1 MIGASTVYSGQD
13 NSGQAA
19 IVNSTQDNSFA
30 MNMLNLIARDAA
42 DKKRKADEGEKQKKA
57 FLTDISVQYDPFA
70 VEELD
75 KELAD
80 SVNALEDYA
89 TEAYAAGLDPSN
101 PTTDAGK
108 EYLQMK
114 RKIDMRNIT
123 GKTSADAYKSA
134 LKALDE
140 EGVDPNYTLGWLK
153 GYRDAKPQANES
165 VAEAKARYVSE
176 NPTFV
181 KKLTGMYDYVSP
193 ILENINYA
201 VNTKGDKT
209 IDPVEV
215 GRLIDAQLLTPQGQM
230 LFEQMS
236 PDREWNKFRQDQIDL
251 VMAAF
256 PVQKGKE
263 GKAGSGGSSKPSE
276 SMKWELTHTDSP
288 EAFGYDKD
296 NKENNPSVMNAV
308 KLYGK
313 SSGVDPY
320 KDVFSYMENGKR
332 IDVEGIPQAILKRG
346 DGQLV
351 LEVSSSKGGAS
362 DMSVIMGGV
371 SPSGSANVETR
382 WIPLTGQN
390 EMKIRQ
396 AFGDEAVDALMD
408 SGTSSEPSAGE
419 TKEQRIARIKAAAAG
434 KK

>member
-1 MIGASTVYSGQD
+1 MVGASTVFSGQD

-30 MNMLNLIARDAA
+30 LNMLNAIAREAA

-89 TEAYAAGLDPSN
+89 TEAYAAGLDPSD
-101 PTTDAGK
+101 PTTEAGK

-123 GKTSADAYKSA
+123 GKSGADAYKSA

-140 EGVDPNYTLGWLK
+140 EGIDPKYTLNWLK
-153 GYRDAKPQANES
+153 GYRDAKPKENES
-165 VAEAKARYVSE
+165 VADAKARYVSE
-176 NPTFV
+176 NPTAV
-181 KKLTGMYDYVSP
+181 KKLTGMFDYVAP

-209 IDPVEV
+209 VDPVEV

-236 PDREWNKFRQDQIDL
+236 PNKDWEKFRQDQIDL

-263 GKAGSGGSSKPSE
+263 VKASSGGSGGSGGSGSSDYSFEITRSE
-276 SMKWELTHTDSP
+276 NPNMFKSGDSSVNNGILLSNKSGGELPVQDIKLPDGKVVSGTPLAITKDKDGNLFLEYSYKEGGDSP
-288 EAFGYDKD
+288 FGSNSEVKKGYIPYGMFRDRIEAMYGEDI
-296 NKENNPSVMNAV
+296 SL
-308 KLYGK
+308 KLN
-313 SSGVDPY
+313 
-320 KDVFSYMENGKR
+320 E
-332 IDVEGIPQAILKRG
+332 
-346 DGQLV
+346 
-351 LEVSSSKGGAS
+351 
-362 DMSVIMGGV
+362 GV
-371 SPSGSANVETR
+371 SEKSAAPTKMNVPQGGR
-382 WIPLTGQN
+382 S
-390 EMKIRQ
+390 R
-396 AFGDEAVDALMD
+396 
-408 SGTSSEPSAGE
+408 
-419 TKEQRIARIKAAAAG
+419 
-434 KK
+434 